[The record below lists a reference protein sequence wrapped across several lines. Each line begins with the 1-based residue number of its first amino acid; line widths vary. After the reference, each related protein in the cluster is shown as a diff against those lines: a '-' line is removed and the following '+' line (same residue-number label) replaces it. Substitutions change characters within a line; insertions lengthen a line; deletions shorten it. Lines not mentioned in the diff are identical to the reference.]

1 MTQQKEN
8 NSRIKVPAQSESSI
22 VDVSMKHLLL
32 GFGIIIMGVFVTS
45 TGIILVREQAR
56 YKRQQAMLD
65 SALLLVKTINRKD
78 NNAQK

>member
-8 NSRIKVPAQSESSI
+8 NSRIKVPAQSESSV

-65 SALLLVKTINRKD
+65 SALLLVKTINRKN

>member
-1 MTQQKEN
+1 MTQLKEN
-8 NSRIKVPAQSESSI
+8 NSCVKVPAQSESSI

-45 TGIILVREQAR
+45 TGIILIREQAR

-65 SALLLVKTINRKD
+65 SALMLVKTIKRKE
-78 NNAQK
+78 NHASQ

>member
-45 TGIILVREQAR
+45 TGIILIREQAR

-65 SALLLVKTINRKD
+65 SALMLVKTIKRKE
-78 NNAQK
+78 NHASQ